1 MLRAAASTSSVIVS
15 KIIQAFYGD
24 HHPFPSD
31 EDFSHAKGLPVNMTQ
46 SMTRKTVRPVPVPKM
61 SPANVA
67 ALKKLAR
74 RAGPAAGLLKLLG
87 NEKRLLILCHLATRG
102 EMTAGDL
109 ADAVKL
115 SQSAL
120 SQHLAK
126 LRADD
131 IVAFRRASQ
140 TIHYRVAD
148 KSALRVLT
156 LLRDIYGGTVA

>member
-1 MLRAAASTSSVIVS
+1 VGVEVVNSKQSVSRKAARQLA
-15 KIIQAFYGD
+15 
-24 HHPFPSD
+24 P
-31 EDFSHAKGLPVNMTQ
+31 
-46 SMTRKTVRPVPVPKM
+46 PKM

-67 ALKKLAR
+67 ALKKLAK

-87 NEKRLLILCHLATRG
+87 NEKRLLIMCQLATRR

-126 LRADD
+126 LRADG

-148 KSALRVLT
+148 KSALRVLS
-156 LLRDIYGGTVA
+156 LLRDIYGGQTA

>member
-1 MLRAAASTSSVIVS
+1 MSHFQSRFLISAKQDFRYAKVRIVINKHMPLTAAKPMA
-15 KIIQAFYGD
+15 
-24 HHPFPSD
+24 P
-31 EDFSHAKGLPVNMTQ
+31 
-46 SMTRKTVRPVPVPKM
+46 PKM
-61 SPANVA
+61 SPANSA
-67 ALKKLAR
+67 ALKKLTR
-74 RAGPAAGLLKLLG
+74 RAAPAAGLLKLLG
-87 NEKRLLILCHLATRG
+87 NEKRLLIMCHLATRG

-109 ADAVKL
+109 ADAVRL

-126 LRADD
+126 LRADG

-156 LLRDIYGGTVA
+156 LLRDIYGGAAA

>member
-1 MLRAAASTSSVIVS
+1 MSSKQAVSLKAARPLAS
-15 KIIQAFYGD
+15 
-24 HHPFPSD
+24 
-31 EDFSHAKGLPVNMTQ
+31 
-46 SMTRKTVRPVPVPKM
+46 PKM

-87 NEKRLLILCHLATRG
+87 NEKRLLIMCQLTTRG

-156 LLRDIYGGTVA
+156 LLRDIYGGETA

>member
-1 MLRAAASTSSVIVS
+1 MRASAVRNRHV
-15 KIIQAFYGD
+15 
-24 HHPFPSD
+24 
-31 EDFSHAKGLPVNMTQ
+31 V
-46 SMTRKTVRPVPVPKM
+46 TRKPVRPIVAPKM
-61 SPANVA
+61 SSANLQ

-74 RAGPAAGLLKLLG
+74 RAGPASGLLKLLG
-87 NEKRLLILCHLATRG
+87 NEKRLLIMCHLATHG

-109 ADAVKL
+109 AEAVDL

-126 LRADD
+126 LRADG
-131 IVAFRRASQ
+131 IVAFRRAAQ

-156 LLRDIYGGTVA
+156 LLRDIYGGGTA

>member
-1 MLRAAASTSSVIVS
+1 MSSKQAVSSKAARPLAS
-15 KIIQAFYGD
+15 
-24 HHPFPSD
+24 
-31 EDFSHAKGLPVNMTQ
+31 
-46 SMTRKTVRPVPVPKM
+46 PKM

-67 ALKKLAR
+67 SLKKLAR

-87 NEKRLLILCHLATRG
+87 NEKRLLIMCQLTTRG

-156 LLRDIYGGTVA
+156 LLRDIYGGETA

>member
-1 MLRAAASTSSVIVS
+1 MSRNQAASV
-15 KIIQAFYGD
+15 
-24 HHPFPSD
+24 
-31 EDFSHAKGLPVNMTQ
+31 
-46 SMTRKTVRPVPVPKM
+46 KTARSIAPPKM

-67 ALKKLAR
+67 ALRKLAR

-87 NEKRLLILCHLATRG
+87 NEKRLLIMCQLATRG

-126 LRADD
+126 LRADG
-131 IVAFRRASQ
+131 IVAFRRESQ
-140 TIHYRVAD
+140 TIHYHVSD

-156 LLRDIYGGTVA
+156 LLRDIYGGEAA

>member
-1 MLRAAASTSSVIVS
+1 MRVS
-15 KIIQAFYGD
+15 AV
-24 HHPFPSD
+24 SNR
-31 EDFSHAKGLPVNMTQ
+31 HAV
-46 SMTRKTVRPVPVPKM
+46 TRKTVRPIAAPKM
-61 SPANVA
+61 SSANLL

-74 RAGPAAGLLKLLG
+74 RAGPASGLLKLLG
-87 NEKRLLILCHLATRG
+87 NEKRLLILCHLATHG

-109 ADAVKL
+109 ADAVDL

-126 LRADD
+126 LRADG

-148 KSALRVLT
+148 KSALRGS
-156 LLRDIYGGTVA
+156 DPA